1 MCPNF
6 TTHLMEI
13 ILIILLS
20 NVHCPLNRLVLKVT
34 PQLVLVF
41 FSYQIVYSGVLL
53 YNGIDVMY
61 RKLIS
66 LAMASCATFAFAQ
79 VDVDA
84 LATEVE
90 TDVIEWRHHFHE
102 FPELSNREFNT
113 AKYVANYLTSLG
125 LEVETGVAS
134 TGVVAILDSGKPGP
148 VVALRADMDGLP
160 VKEQG
165 DLSYRS
171 TQMGEYN
178 GQEVPVMHAC
188 GHDTHMAML
197 MGAAKILTS
206 IKGELKGKVKFIF
219 QPAEEGA
226 PAGET
231 GGAEVMVKQGVL
243 KNPDVDVIFG
253 LHISSNTDV
262 GTVRY
267 NSGGTM
273 AAVDPFKIV
282 IHGKQAHGAYP
293 WKSVDPVVTAAQMI
307 MSIQT
312 IVSRELKLIDDAA
325 VVSIGSIHGGNRSN
339 IIPNE
344 VEMVGT
350 IRTLNKA
357 AREHIYESLPRKVNA
372 IAESMGAKAELT
384 LPLDYYYPITYN
396 DPALTQAMVPTMQR
410 TAGAENAIVSKPV
423 TGAEDFSF
431 FQEKV
436 PGLYVWVGGKPL
448 DVSEQDSPAHH
459 TPEFYVDD
467 SGMKLGVKLL
477 TNFTLDY
484 MAQH

>member
-1 MCPNF
+1 
-6 TTHLMEI
+6 
-13 ILIILLS
+13 
-20 NVHCPLNRLVLKVT
+20 
-34 PQLVLVF
+34 
-41 FSYQIVYSGVLL
+41 
-53 YNGIDVMY
+53 MY
-61 RKLIS
+61 RKLLALSAAGLTSLS
-66 LAMASCATFAFAQ
+66 LAYASEIN
-79 VDVDA
+79 VDD
-84 LATEVE
+84 LATKVE
-90 TDVIEWRHHFHE
+90 PDVIKWRHHFHE
-102 FPELSNREFNT
+102 FPELSNREFKT
-113 AKYVANYLTSLG
+113 AEYVAKYLTELG
-125 LEVETGVAS
+125 LDVQTGVAK

-160 VKEQG
+160 VKEQN
-165 DLSYRS
+165 DLAYRS
-171 TQMGEYN
+171 QQIGEYN
-178 GQEVPVMHAC
+178 GKEVPVMHAC

-197 MGAAKILTS
+197 MGAAKVLTE
-206 IKGELKGKVKFIF
+206 IKSELKGKVKFIF

-226 PAGET
+226 PAGEK
-231 GGAEVMVKQGVL
+231 GGAEIMVEEGVL
-243 KNPDVDVIFG
+243 RNPDVDAIFG
-253 LHISSNTDV
+253 LHISANTDV
-262 GTVRY
+262 GKVRY
-267 NSGGTM
+267 NAGGTM

-325 VVSIGSIHGGNRSN
+325 VVSVGSIHGGNRSN

-357 AREHIYESLPRKVNA
+357 AREHIYEALPRKVKA
-372 IAESMGAKAELT
+372 IAESMGAEAELT

-396 DPALTQAMVPTMQR
+396 DPTLTQAMLPTMQR
-410 TAGAENAIVSKPV
+410 TAGVENTLLSKPV

-431 FQEKV
+431 YQEKV
-436 PGLYVWVGGKPL
+436 PGLYVWLGGKPL
-448 DVSEQDSPAHH
+448 DVSEEESPAHH

>member
-1 MCPNF
+1 
-6 TTHLMEI
+6 
-13 ILIILLS
+13 
-20 NVHCPLNRLVLKVT
+20 
-34 PQLVLVF
+34 
-41 FSYQIVYSGVLL
+41 
-53 YNGIDVMY
+53 MY
-61 RKLIS
+61 RKLLS
-66 LAMASCATFAFAQ
+66 FTLAGLFSVSASFAST
-79 VDVDA
+79 VDIDA
-84 LATEVE
+84 LASKVE
-90 TDVIEWRHHFHE
+90 PDVIKWRHHFHE
-102 FPELSNREFNT
+102 FPELSNREFKT
-113 AKYVANYLTSLG
+113 AEYVADYLRNLG
-125 LEVETGVAS
+125 LDVQTGVAR

-160 VKEQG
+160 VKEQN
-165 DLSYRS
+165 DLPYRS
-171 TQMGEYN
+171 KQMGEYN
-178 GQEVPVMHAC
+178 GKEVPVMHAC

-197 MGAAKILTS
+197 MGAAKILTE

-231 GGAEVMVKQGVL
+231 GGAEVMVKEGVL
-243 KNPDVDVIFG
+243 KNPDVDAIFG
-253 LHISSNTDV
+253 LHISANTDV
-262 GTVRY
+262 GKVRY

-307 MSIQT
+307 MAIQT
-312 IVSRELKLIDDAA
+312 IVSREIRLIDDAA
-325 VVSIGSIHGGNRSN
+325 VVSVGSIHGGNRSN

-344 VEMVGT
+344 VELVGT

-357 AREHIYESLPRKVNA
+357 AREHIYEALPRKVKG
-372 IAESMGAKAELT
+372 IAESMGAEAELT
-384 LPLDYYYPITYN
+384 LPLDYYYPITFN
-396 DPALTQAMVPTMQR
+396 DPELTQAMLPTMQR
-410 TAGAENAIVSKPV
+410 TAGVENTLLSKPV

-431 FQEKV
+431 FQEQI

-448 DVSEQDSPAHH
+448 DVPEEESPAHH
-459 TPEFYVDD
+459 TPEFYIDD

>member
-1 MCPNF
+1 M
-6 TTHLMEI
+6 MI
-13 ILIILLS
+13 
-20 NVHCPLNRLVLKVT
+20 
-34 PQLVLVF
+34 
-41 FSYQIVYSGVLL
+41 
-53 YNGIDVMY
+53 
-61 RKLIS
+61 RKLATLTFAS
-66 LAMASCATFAFAQ
+66 LAVSTSVFAAS
-79 VDVDA
+79 VDVDS
-84 LATEVE
+84 LATNVE
-90 TDVIEWRHHFHE
+90 PDVIKWRHHFHQ
-102 FPELSNREFNT
+102 FPELSNREFKT
-113 AKYVANYLTSLG
+113 ADYIANYLTSLG
-125 LEVETGVAS
+125 LEVQTGVAK

-160 VKEQG
+160 VKEQNQ
-165 DLSYRS
+165 LSYRS
-171 TQMGEYN
+171 EQMGEYN
-178 GQEVPVMHAC
+178 GNDVPVMHAC

-197 MGAAKILTS
+197 MGAAKILTG
-206 IKGELKGKVKFIF
+206 IKSELTGKVKFIF

-231 GGAEVMVKQGVL
+231 GGAEVMVKEGVL

-253 LHISSNTDV
+253 LHINANTDV
-262 GTVRY
+262 GKVRY
-267 NSGGTM
+267 KPGGTM

-344 VEMVGT
+344 VELVGT

-357 AREHIYESLPRKVNA
+357 AREHIYEALPRKVNA

-384 LPLDYYYPITYN
+384 LPLDYSYPITYN
-396 DPALTQAMVPTMQR
+396 DPALTQAMLPTMQR
-410 TAGAENAIVSKPV
+410 TAGVENTLLSNPV

-431 FQEKV
+431 FQEQV

-448 DVSEQDSPAHH
+448 GVSEEDSPAHH

-467 SGMKLGVKLL
+467 EGMKLGVKLL

-484 MAQH
+484 MEQN

>member
-1 MCPNF
+1 M
-6 TTHLMEI
+6 I
-13 ILIILLS
+13 
-20 NVHCPLNRLVLKVT
+20 
-34 PQLVLVF
+34 
-41 FSYQIVYSGVLL
+41 G
-53 YNGIDVMY
+53 
-61 RKLIS
+61 KLATLTFAS
-66 LAMASCATFAFAQ
+66 LAVSTSVFAAT
-79 VDVDA
+79 VDVDS
-84 LATEVE
+84 LATNVE
-90 TDVIEWRHHFHE
+90 PDVIKWRHHFHQ
-102 FPELSNREFNT
+102 FPELSNREFKT
-113 AKYVANYLTSLG
+113 ADYIANYLTSLG
-125 LEVETGVAS
+125 LEVQTGVAK

-160 VKEQG
+160 VKEQNQ
-165 DLSYRS
+165 LSYRS
-171 TQMGEYN
+171 EQMGEYN
-178 GQEVPVMHAC
+178 GNEVPVMHAC

-197 MGAAKILTS
+197 MGAAKILTD
-206 IKGELKGKVKFIF
+206 IKSELTGKVKFIF

-231 GGAEVMVKQGVL
+231 GGAEVMVKEGVL

-253 LHISSNTDV
+253 LHINANTDV
-262 GTVRY
+262 GKVRY
-267 NSGGTM
+267 KPGGTM

-344 VEMVGT
+344 VELVGT

-357 AREHIYESLPRKVNA
+357 AREHIYEALPRKVNA

-384 LPLDYYYPITYN
+384 LPLDYSYPITYN
-396 DPALTQAMVPTMQR
+396 DPALTQAMLPTMQR
-410 TAGAENAIVSKPV
+410 TAGVENTLLSNPV

-431 FQEKV
+431 FQEQV

-448 DVSEQDSPAHH
+448 DVSEEESPAHH
-459 TPEFYVDD
+459 TPEFFVDD
-467 SGMKLGVKLL
+467 EGMKLGVKLL

-484 MAQH
+484 MKQN

>member
-1 MCPNF
+1 MNRK
-6 TTHLMEI
+6 
-13 ILIILLS
+13 LLS
-20 NVHCPLNRLVLKVT
+20 
-34 PQLVLVF
+34 LVF
-41 FSYQIVYSGVLL
+41 AG
-53 YNGIDVMY
+53 
-61 RKLIS
+61 
-66 LAMASCATFAFAQ
+66 LASFTASANPIN
-79 VDVDA
+79 VDE
-84 LATEVE
+84 LANKVE
-90 TDVIEWRHHFHE
+90 PDVINWRHHFHE
-102 FPELSNREFNT
+102 FPELSNREFKT
-113 AKYVANYLTSLG
+113 AEYVADYLKSLG
-125 LEVETGVAS
+125 LQVQTGVAK

-160 VKEQG
+160 VKEQN
-165 DLSYRS
+165 DLDYRS
-171 TQMGEYN
+171 KQVGEYN
-178 GQEVPVMHAC
+178 GKEVPVMHAC

-197 MGAAKILTS
+197 MGAAKILTE

-226 PAGET
+226 PAGEK
-231 GGAEVMVKQGVL
+231 GGAEVMVAEGVL
-243 KNPDVDVIFG
+243 KNPDVDAIFG
-253 LHISSNTDV
+253 LHINANTDV
-262 GTVRY
+262 GKVRY
-267 NSGGTM
+267 NAGGTM

-350 IRTLNKA
+350 IRTLNEA
-357 AREHIYESLPRKVNA
+357 ARDHIYESLPRKVKA
-372 IAESMGAKAELT
+372 IAESMGAEAELT

-396 DPALTQAMVPTMQR
+396 DPELTKAMLPTMQR
-410 TAGAENAIVSKPV
+410 TAGIENTLLSKPV

-431 FQEKV
+431 FQEQV

-448 DVSEQDSPAHH
+448 DVSEEDSPAHH

-467 SGMKLGVKLL
+467 EGMKLGVKLL

-484 MAQH
+484 MAQN

>member
-1 MCPNF
+1 
-6 TTHLMEI
+6 
-13 ILIILLS
+13 
-20 NVHCPLNRLVLKVT
+20 
-34 PQLVLVF
+34 
-41 FSYQIVYSGVLL
+41 
-53 YNGIDVMY
+53 MY
-61 RKLIS
+61 RKILSIAVAGAMS
-66 LAMASCATFAFAQ
+66 LSVASANT

-84 LATEVE
+84 LANKVE
-90 TDVIEWRHHFHE
+90 ADVISWRHHFHE
-102 FPELSNREFNT
+102 FPELSNREFKT
-113 AKYVANYLTSLG
+113 AEYVASYLKSLG
-125 LEVETGVAS
+125 LQVQTGVAK

-160 VKEQG
+160 VKEENA
-165 DLSYRS
+165 LLYRS
-171 TQMGEYN
+171 NQVGEYN
-178 GQEVPVMHAC
+178 GKEVPVMHAC

-197 MGAAKILTS
+197 MGAAKILTD

-226 PAGET
+226 PAGEK
-231 GGAEVMVKQGVL
+231 GGAEIMVKEGVL
-243 KNPDVDVIFG
+243 KNPDVDAIFG
-253 LHISSNTDV
+253 LHISANTDV

-282 IHGKQAHGAYP
+282 VHGKQAHGAYP
-293 WKSVDPVVTAAQMI
+293 WKSVDPIVTSAQMI

-339 IIPNE
+339 IIPSE

-357 AREHIYESLPRKVNA
+357 AREHIYEALPRKVKA
-372 IAESMGAKAELT
+372 IAESMGAEAELT

-396 DPALTQAMVPTMQR
+396 DPELTQQMLPTMQR
-410 TAGAENAIVSKPV
+410 TAGVENTFLSKPV

-431 FQEKV
+431 FQEQV

-448 DVSEQDSPAHH
+448 DVSEEDSPAHH

-484 MAQH
+484 MAKH